1 MQRSF
6 LSKVIV
12 FLTMTVM
19 FMLVGCKNNFAVEL
33 YEESFDNS
41 DVEVIIWR
49 RINLWRI
56 ILI

>member
-19 FMLVGCKNNFAVEL
+19 LMLVGCKNNFTVES
-33 YEESFDNS
+33 YEESFDESN
-41 DVEVIIWR
+41 VEVIIGEEL
-49 RINLWRI
+49 IYGESLW
-56 ILI
+56 